1 MYYSDAFMYCN
12 VIVIVETITGHNY
25 ATILLPAF
33 IILCIRFLWLI
44 NYSLQVYTLKH
55 NISLIPCSPHAL
67 VTNQFIFGFLRV

>member
-12 VIVIVETITGHNY
+12 VIVIAETITGHNY

-44 NYSLQVYTLKH
+44 YYSL
-55 NISLIPCSPHAL
+55 
-67 VTNQFIFGFLRV
+67 